1 MYDNGCR
8 KEGNC
13 SIGKN
18 NPHRKI
24 MGNRKKLENV
34 CASKTS
40 LTDTAINSPKNVE
53 DIAIKTIAGKNIPQM
68 IPERSVKN
76 TAIRIGINAFNV
88 PKNIA
93 PDVLANISRFSGIGA
108 NNNLSNDLLLFSNVT
123 VTASIEVVP
132 KRTDTA
138 TTPAKILGILSNPEP
153 DLTKNIP
160 VHANGNTNPQLMF
173 GGLM

>member
-1 MYDNGCR
+1 ME
-8 KEGNC
+8 K
-13 SIGKN
+13 
-18 NPHRKI
+18 
-24 MGNRKKLENV
+24 V

-40 LTDTAINSPKNVE
+40 LTDTAINKPKKVD
-53 DIAIKTIAGKNIPQM
+53 DIAINIIAGNAIAQT
-68 IPERSVKN
+68 IPERSVKKI
-76 TAIRIGINAFNV
+76 AIRIGINAFSV

-93 PDVLANISRFSGIGA
+93 PDVLANINKFNGIGA
-108 NNNLSNDLLLFSNVT
+108 NNSLSNDLLFFSNVT

-160 VHANGNTNPQLMF
+160 VHAKGKTNPQLMF
-173 GGLM
+173 GGLR